1 MVIKPR
7 GEGMSAPPPPPPPPP
22 PHQASLFFMGPIC
35 KGKGFAFEVIPFRE
49 ILVSLFVLLLL
60 CVQN

>member
-7 GEGMSAPPPPPPPPP
+7 GEGMSASLLLPPP
-22 PHQASLFFMGPIC
+22 PHKPPSIC
-35 KGKGFAFEVIPFRE
+35 KGKGFAFEVIPFLE